1 MAELTPDQMQAAITA
16 GVRAGMANQS
26 SNATQGGGTNLGT
39 LGKSAQEAFGKVA
52 EAAGPVYFGFNRL
65 ANGTDAATQALAGLK
80 DISGKI
86 PFGGL
91 IGSMAG
97 FGETILAQKKNMD
110 QAGSQLG
117 IGGNNLGLFVRM
129 AGEAGVTTQQFT
141 EAVKRSDG
149 VMAGVGANAQKSAE
163 QFSKV
168 TKSVQES
175 AIGEQLH
182 LAGVSAEEMANY
194 TSLAMANDIK
204 GKRDSATYTRD
215 AALAAQGLAQELD
228 LSSKL
233 TGQSREAL
241 AKTIQEEE
249 KKPNVTLAMINME
262 QSQREGYKKTLEQM
276 AKMGPGFESLT
287 TEIVTG
293 GIRTKEGSLKMA
305 ALGTA
310 GEQYQQAVMSMK
322 NAKTADEKIKAERD
336 LQEAQVAINKRMAST
351 EFNDIMQNGSDEMKR
366 TVGGMVE
373 GNKTLLPSVQ
383 AAAEHGGDMAAGMKA
398 AKDAI
403 VNQQQ
408 GLTEDGKA
416 ADKGQETARALNE
429 ANHRAMIQAGGLA
442 QNFEKVNTQIGE
454 FIQKGGV
461 NGALKYTG
469 QERTMDQA
477 GAKQA
482 ENLEKVK
489 GLPGEIA
496 KALTGNSASPATA
509 PTTGT
514 DNRGRVSVPAHAEG
528 GIIQGPELAVI
539 AEKGPEA
546 VVPLDKMKEMMGASG
561 GINLAEIGKTIST
574 TISSVTKPGGEPS
587 DNEKLKAKA
596 EEALKIIKEHGEGS
610 FETNIRITKSGNL
623 RLTEQFDQHNE
634 RFQSLGQDSAEQR
647 IAELI
652 AQAERLKAVDAEKS
666 NERVATIKDAAK
678 TELATTKDVKDMSVD
693 ELIKRDMENIQNQT
707 AKVKDVKDMST
718 EELIK
723 RDMANIQN
731 STQLAAKAK
740 ETLTPK
746 PKEPGVGDLKEQYA
760 KMSTD
765 LSATPEG
772 LKSLKDKIT
781 AAEAKANAPKPGD
794 LGFVT
799 EQKKQMESMFA
810 SIGGGAGGPL
820 GDMFNP
826 VIKNAKAAEANK
838 AKFAAEEAKN
848 KEKPVPKPDIK
859 KDDATKTAETSKPTD
874 TKPKTDANLAKG
886 DTGVT
891 LKDLNDQ
898 LIKLNSN
905 IMQLVSHS
913 ETTANSSVKTAKN
926 SAKATGTRW

>member
-1 MAELTPDQMQAAITA
+1 MTPDQMQAAITA

-26 SNATQGGGTNLGT
+26 SNANQGTASSGANLETIKKNLG
-39 LGKSAQEAFGKVA
+39 QVA
-52 EAAGPVYFGFNRL
+52 EAALPVYFGFNRL
-65 ANGTDAATQALAGLK
+65 ASGTDAASAAITGITNAAKAL
-80 DISGKI
+80 

-91 IGSMAG
+91 IGKLG
-97 FGETILAQKKNMD
+97 DLGEGILNQKKIMD

-129 AGEAGVTTQQFT
+129 AGEAGITTQQFSDT
-141 EAVKRSDG
+141 VRKSDG

-175 AIGEQLH
+175 DLGVQLQ
-182 LAGVSAEEMANY
+182 LAGVSAQEMAEY

-310 GEQYQQAVMSMK
+310 GEQYQQAVMAMK

-403 VNQQQ
+403 VNQQL
-408 GLTEDGKA
+408 GLTEDGKGK
-416 ADKGQETARALNE
+416 DTGQETARALNE

-442 QNFEKVNTQIGE
+442 QNFEKVNSSIGE
-454 FIQKGGV
+454 FISKGGLQ
-461 NGALKYTG
+461 GAMKYVG
-469 QERTMDQA
+469 SADKMDDA
-477 GAKQA
+477 AAKQRA
-482 ENLEKVK
+482 DAKTA
-489 GLPGEIA
+489 GDAIS
-496 KALTGNSASPATA
+496 KALSLGDTSKAEKPKG
-509 PTTGT
+509 GT
-514 DNRGRVSVPAHAEG
+514 DNQGRVSVPAHAEG

-546 VVPLDKMKEMMGASG
+546 VVPLDKMKEMMGAGG

-574 TISSVTKPGGEPS
+574 TISSVTKPGGEPT

-623 RLTEQFDQHNE
+623 RLSEQFDQHNE
-634 RFQSLGQDSAEQR
+634 RFQSLGQESAEQR

-652 AQAERLKAVDAEKS
+652 AQAEKLKAVDAEKS
-666 NERVATIKDAAK
+666 NERVATIKDSAK

-746 PKEPGVGDLKEQYA
+746 PKEPGVSDLKEQYA

-794 LGFVT
+794 IGFVT